1 MESICSEDKCTGC
14 FACVNACPEQCI
26 SMQTDKLGALH
37 PVIDRTKCI
46 DCGMCVKTCPVNRE
60 IDFRS
65 PLKCY
70 AAWRTDA
77 ETRLDSASGGIGALF
92 SEYVV
97 DKGGAVFGTAYDSEM
112 VPRGVCV
119 ESIDGL
125 EALKGSKY
133 VQSVVGNTYRNIRN
147 KLNQGI
153 QVVYIST
160 PCQIAGLYGFLKK
173 CYDNLLT
180 VDLICHGVAPT
191 SYFLSELDYIKEHK
205 GIERI
210 TNVTFRSNRKKAN
223 YVFRIFNGKD
233 CVYQKTACQ
242 QYYFSG
248 FLKGITMRENCY
260 TCRYARPERVSDIT
274 IGDFIGIGKDVQFN
288 GPVNVSAVIVNTE
301 KGNRFVDEVCDRNKG
316 HVVFEER
323 QYSEAVKY
331 GPSLR
336 TPFPRH
342 KLSTRFTAL
351 YSERGF
357 AAAIRKT
364 LGGEMRKDFWV
375 NIYIKYCIRA
385 PKKMIGIIRKFLIKV
400 F

>member
-1 MESICSEDKCTGC
+1 
-14 FACVNACPEQCI
+14 
-26 SMQTDKLGALH
+26 MQTDKLGALH
-37 PVIDRTKCI
+37 PVIDQTKCI

-60 IDFRS
+60 IDFKS

-77 ETRLDSASGGIGALF
+77 EARLDSASGGIGALF

-97 DKGGAVFGTAYDSEM
+97 DKGGVVFGTAYDSEM

-125 EALKGSKY
+125 DALKGSKY
-133 VQSVVGNTYRNIRN
+133 VQSVVGNTYKNIRN

-153 QVVYIST
+153 LVIYIST

-173 CYDNLLT
+173 HYDNLLT

-191 SYFLSELDYIKEHK
+191 SYFLSELDYIKERK
-205 GIERI
+205 RIKRI

-223 YVFRIFNGKD
+223 FTFRIFNDKD
-233 CVYQKTACQ
+233 CVYKKTAYQ

-248 FLKGITMRENCY
+248 FLKGIAMRENCY
-260 TCRYARPERVSDIT
+260 SCRYARPERVSDIT
-274 IGDFIGIGKDVQFN
+274 IGDFIGIGKTVQFN

-301 KGNRFVDEVCDRNKG
+301 KGNTFVDEVCNENRG
-316 HVVFEER
+316 QVVFEER

-336 TPFPRH
+336 APFPRH
-342 KLSTRFTAL
+342 KLSTKFIAE
-351 YSERGF
+351 YPEHGF
-357 AAAIRKT
+357 AIAIRKT
-364 LGGEMRKDFWV
+364 LRTEMTKDFWKS
-375 NIYIKYCIRA
+375 IYQKYCIRA
-385 PKKMIGIIRKFLIKV
+385 PKKLIRIIGNRLLKR
-400 F
+400 